1 MSVAQLAPRP
11 QQQQQHSVRFD
22 AQPRVVEYTLSTRE
36 RTLKRVGRAYAK
48 VYTHPNNHAAYYPG
62 EISWEAGRR
71 S

>member
-1 MSVAQLAPRP
+1 MGLFGLAAACTGA
-11 QQQQQHSVRFD
+11 S
-22 AQPRVVEYTLSTRE
+22 E